1 MATFEFGPGADVKS
15 GTAGD
20 DHIYGGGG
28 DDCGFAGCIGR
39 DNDWRTGWTVGGG
52 LEYAFTNN
60 ITAKIEGLYV
70 NLEDDD
76 RRSRDYVGT
85 VVQANGNVTD
95 IEIAGAG
102 RRNKDDFAVIRA
114 GLNFKFGSW

>member
-1 MATFEFGPGADVKS
+1 MPSSGPNSPNPSALAS
-15 GTAGD
+15 S
-20 DHIYGGGG
+20 
-28 DDCGFAGCIGR
+28 GCIGR

-76 RRSRDYVGT
+76 RRSRNYVGT
-85 VVQANGNVTD
+85 VVQANGTVTD
-95 IEIAGAG
+95 IEITGAG
-102 RRNKDDFAVIRA
+102 RRNKDDFAVVRA